1 MLPIPLKV
9 TAIYA
14 SIKQYIT
21 RFGFFFSMTC
31 EHSFSSSVRVSFDIQ
46 EVVIKW
52 SRKNP
57 EETGTNCINT
67 RVLTLQTHVLR
78 KTSRLEEAARKLQ
91 NLEKRQKL
99 RRAGKC
105 RLRRVKFSFYRYSI
119 RNKILNWSY
128 LYYHSTTEGKVNLFQ
143 EMLLGSGSLAMVCI
157 GPICSPAIG
166 PEAADTCIY
175 PGVKKSFLLLGSS
188 K

>member
-1 MLPIPLKV
+1 
-9 TAIYA
+9 
-14 SIKQYIT
+14 
-21 RFGFFFSMTC
+21 MTC

-119 RNKILNWSY
+119 RNKILNWS
-128 LYYHSTTEGKVNLFQ
+128 
-143 EMLLGSGSLAMVCI
+143 
-157 GPICSPAIG
+157 
-166 PEAADTCIY
+166 
-175 PGVKKSFLLLGSS
+175 
-188 K
+188 

>member
-21 RFGFFFSMTC
+21 RFGVFFQYDLRALLFQLSPC
-31 EHSFSSSVRVSFDIQ
+31 IIQHSRGRH
-46 EVVIKW
+46 KW

-105 RLRRVKFSFYRYSI
+105 RVRRVKFSFYRY
-119 RNKILNWSY
+119 
-128 LYYHSTTEGKVNLFQ
+128 
-143 EMLLGSGSLAMVCI
+143 
-157 GPICSPAIG
+157 
-166 PEAADTCIY
+166 
-175 PGVKKSFLLLGSS
+175 
-188 K
+188 

>member
-1 MLPIPLKV
+1 
-9 TAIYA
+9 
-14 SIKQYIT
+14 
-21 RFGFFFSMTC
+21 MTC

-99 RRAGKC
+99 RGAGKC

-119 RNKILNWSY
+119 RNKSLNWSY

-143 EMLLGSGSLAMVCI
+143 EMLLQVQGHWPWCALDQSV
-157 GPICSPAIG
+157 PQP
-166 PEAADTCIY
+166 
-175 PGVKKSFLLLGSS
+175 LGLRQQIHVYIQAS
-188 K
+188 KNLFYS

>member
-1 MLPIPLKV
+1 
-9 TAIYA
+9 
-14 SIKQYIT
+14 
-21 RFGFFFSMTC
+21 MTC

-119 RNKILNWSY
+119 RNKILNWSLLSQHY
-128 LYYHSTTEGKVNLFQ
+128 RGESEPISGDVTWFRVIGHGVHWTNLFPSHWAW
-143 EMLLGSGSLAMVCI
+143 GSRYMYISRRQKI
-157 GPICSPAIG
+157 FFTPRIQ
-166 PEAADTCIY
+166 
-175 PGVKKSFLLLGSS
+175 
-188 K
+188 

>member
-1 MLPIPLKV
+1 
-9 TAIYA
+9 
-14 SIKQYIT
+14 
-21 RFGFFFSMTC
+21 MTC

-105 RLRRVKFSFYRYSI
+105 RLRRVKFSFYRYWI

-143 EMLLGSGSLAMVCI
+143 EMLLGSGSLAMLCT

-166 PEAADTCIY
+166 PEAADTSICIY

-188 K
+188 KWFFEKVYHSCLTVKQNS

>member
-1 MLPIPLKV
+1 
-9 TAIYA
+9 
-14 SIKQYIT
+14 
-21 RFGFFFSMTC
+21 MTC

-119 RNKILNWSY
+119 RNKNFELVLSLLSQHY
-128 LYYHSTTEGKVNLFQ
+128 RGKSKPISGDVTWFRVIGHGVHWTNLFPSHWAW
-143 EMLLGSGSLAMVCI
+143 GSRYMYISRRQKI
-157 GPICSPAIG
+157 FFTPRIQ
-166 PEAADTCIY
+166 
-175 PGVKKSFLLLGSS
+175 
-188 K
+188 

>member
-1 MLPIPLKV
+1 
-9 TAIYA
+9 
-14 SIKQYIT
+14 
-21 RFGFFFSMTC
+21 MTC

-128 LYYHSTTEGKVNLFQ
+128 LYYHSTTEGKVKISGDVTWFRVIGHGVHWTNLFPSHWAW
-143 EMLLGSGSLAMVCI
+143 GSRYMYISRRQKI
-157 GPICSPAIG
+157 FFTPRIQ
-166 PEAADTCIY
+166 
-175 PGVKKSFLLLGSS
+175 
-188 K
+188 